1 MIIIDNK
8 TQISYKDLLQNKQ
21 IKISENPEF
30 IDFINAGHNFLLDN
44 IRKGRPIYGVTTGFG
59 EAGKNYASFEDAEE
73 LQKNLYSFHGCGV
86 GKYLSEKVSRLMV
99 TARLISLSKGKSG
112 VSYDLLKRLELLLD
126 KEIYPRIPSQGS
138 VGASGD
144 LTPLSYI
151 AAVIAGE
158 REVYYK
164 GETKN
169 TSEIYAKLGIQPYS
183 FKPKEALAI
192 MNGTASMSAVG
203 IDAIERFEIILN
215 TAETFM
221 ASIYELLL
229 CDTTP
234 LEPFVHE
241 SKPFAGQIKTAENI
255 LRKCQGSK
263 LTHEAFSR
271 YENFHLEK
279 ELNIQD
285 RYSIRCAPQVLG
297 VIRDNLE
304 LAKKWIETEVNG
316 VNDNP
321 LIDHVGGKI
330 YTSGNFYGGY
340 VAHAMDTMRICNGNL
355 ADILDK
361 EFGLLVDHKFNKGLG
376 ESLKLNKKSTHHGF
390 KAMQITLSSL
400 SADVMINTVPAS
412 LNSRP
417 TESHNQDKVSMGAT
431 AALNFAK
438 QLPDLTF
445 MLSIALIGAAQ
456 AVDIRGKDKCSP
468 ILQKNYEIIRKEAE
482 KITKDRRMDFDI
494 QKIAKMI
501 EEGVFA

>member
-1 MIIIDNK
+1 MMIIDNT
-8 TQISYKDLLQNKQ
+8 TQISYKDFLQNRQ
-21 IKISENPEF
+21 IKVSENPEF
-30 IDFINAGHNFLLDN
+30 IDFINAGHTFLINN
-44 IRKGRPIYGVTTGFG
+44 IRKGRPIYGVTTGYG
-59 EAGKNYASFEDAEE
+59 EAGQNYAAFEEAEE

-86 GKYLSEKVSRLMV
+86 GKYLSKKISRLMITV
-99 TARLISLSKGKSG
+99 RLISLSKGKSG
-112 VSYDLLKRLELLLD
+112 ISYDLLKRFELLLN

-164 GETKN
+164 GEVRN
-169 TSEIYAKLGIQPYS
+169 TADVYRELDIEPYR

-192 MNGTASMSAVG
+192 MNGTATMSAIG
-203 IDAIERFEIILN
+203 IDSIDKFETILN
-215 TAETFM
+215 TAETFI

-234 LEPFVHE
+234 LEPFVHA
-241 SKPFAGQIKTAENI
+241 SKPFAGQITTAANI
-255 LRKCQGSK
+255 LRKCQGSQ

-279 ELNIQD
+279 EQNIQD

-304 LAKKWIETEVNG
+304 IAKKWIETEING

-321 LIDHVGGKI
+321 LIDHIGGKI

-340 VAHAMDTMRICNGNL
+340 IAHAMDTMRICAGNL

-361 EFGLLVDHKFNKGLG
+361 EFALLIDHKFNKGLG

-400 SADVMINTVPAS
+400 SADVMINSVPAS

-417 TESHNQDKVSMGAT
+417 TESYNQDKVSMGTT
-431 AALNFAK
+431 AALHFAE
-438 QLPDLTF
+438 QIPNLTL

-456 AVDIRGKDKCSP
+456 AVDIRGKEKCSP
-468 ILQKNYEIIRKEAE
+468 TLQKNYATIRE
-482 KITKDRRMDFDI
+482 KVEKLTEDRRMDFDI
-494 QKIAKMI
+494 QKIAEMI
-501 EEGVFA
+501 KEGAFV